1 MEIESRKLRSFET
14 KRKGMKLIFD
24 PTIHVTKSEP
34 TMSPMSLFSNIGGC
48 IGLTLGYSIL
58 QVVMCIL
65 QNFRDVTEKTKRRL
79 YEIWGVF
86 KYHISSVFHE
96 NEFDFFLGR
105 ILEVFTAFK
114 TFWVYAS

>member
-79 YEIWGVF
+79 YEI
-86 KYHISSVFHE
+86 
-96 NEFDFFLGR
+96 
-105 ILEVFTAFK
+105 
-114 TFWVYAS
+114 